1 MKAVQFEN
9 QKISLI
15 EVPIPAISDGE
26 ARVQV
31 MMAGICATDVAL
43 FQGYQNFSGIPGHEF
58 VGLVEAA
65 PGAPEMVGK
74 RVVADINV
82 GCGECPWCRSGNM
95 RHCPS
100 RQAIGIRGRDGA
112 FAEYVAVPLAN
123 LVALPEG
130 LETIDAV
137 FAEPAAAALE
147 IARQVHIRHDT
158 KIAVLGDGRMG
169 QLCAQA
175 LSLYSS
181 RVRMLGR
188 HEEKLAIA
196 AAEGVGTDN
205 VSGVF
210 DPAGKVLAGRHAQ
223 AFDLVVEAT
232 GSPEGVNQALQLAR
246 SEGTV
251 VVKTTSHQ
259 SSDLDLAELVVRE
272 ITLLGSRCGD
282 AGFAVQCLANGRIKP
297 AALVDGV
304 YAFSEFKAAFERAAS
319 RGSGKVLLAFA

>member
-1 MKAVQFEN
+1 MKAVQFKN

-15 EVPIPAISDGE
+15 EVPIPIISDAE

-31 MMAGICATDVAL
+31 MMAGICATDMAL
-43 FQGYQNFSGIPGHEF
+43 FHGYQQFAGIPGHEF

-74 RVVADINV
+74 RVAADINV
-82 GCGECPWCRSGNM
+82 GCGDCPWCRCGNA

-112 FAEYVAVPLAN
+112 FAEYVAVPVAN
-123 LVALPEG
+123 LVPLPDA

-175 LSLYSS
+175 VSLYSS

-188 HEEKLAIA
+188 HDEKLAIA
-196 AAEGVGTDN
+196 AAQGIATEN

-210 DPAGKVLAGRHAQ
+210 DSAGEVLAGRHAQ

-232 GSPEGVNQALQLAR
+232 GRPDGVNQALQLAR

-259 SSDLDLAELVVRE
+259 SSVLDLAELVVRE

-282 AGFAVQCLANGRIKP
+282 VGFAVQCLANGRIKP

-304 YAFSEFKAAFERAAS
+304 YAFSDFQAAFERAAS

>member
-1 MKAVQFEN
+1 MKAVQFRN

-15 EVPIPAISDGE
+15 EAPLPAISDAE

-43 FQGYQNFSGIPGHEF
+43 FHGYQQFAGIPGHEF
-58 VGLVEAA
+58 VGMVEAA

-82 GCGECPWCRSGNM
+82 GCGNCAWCRSGNT

-112 FAEYVAVPLAN
+112 FAECVAVPLAN
-123 LVALPEG
+123 LVVLPEG

-137 FAEPAAAALE
+137 FAEPSAAALE
-147 IARQVHIRHDT
+147 IARQIHIRHDT

-181 RVRMLGR
+181 RVQMLGR

-196 AAEGVGTDN
+196 AAQGIGRDN
-205 VSGVF
+205 VAGVF
-210 DPAGKVLAGRHAQ
+210 DPAGKVLAGRHAR

-232 GSPEGVNQALQLAR
+232 GRPEGVNQALQLAR

-282 AGFAVQCLANGRIKP
+282 VGFAVQCLAKGRIKP